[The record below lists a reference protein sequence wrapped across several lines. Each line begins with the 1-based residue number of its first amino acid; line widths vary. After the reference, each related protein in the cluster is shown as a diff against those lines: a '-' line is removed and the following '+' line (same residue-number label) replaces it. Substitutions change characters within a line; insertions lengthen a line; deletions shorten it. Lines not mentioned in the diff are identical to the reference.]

1 MNDATNTDDT
11 TSALTDTSTDS
22 VDQPLAIELNGMRF
36 GYNKNTLIDID
47 NWRVACGS
55 QVFLYGASG
64 SGKSTLL
71 NLISGILTP
80 QQGSI
85 KLLNQP
91 FSSLSSAKRDAFR
104 AQHIGVVFQEFN
116 LIPFLTIAENIELA
130 AHFAN
135 NQGNQ
140 SKQTKHTKHRQATK
154 QRMLS
159 IFERLQLH
167 TTLLTQRADSLSVGQ
182 RQRVS
187 IARALINQPE
197 ILIADEPTSALDTD
211 NRDEFM
217 QLLLETASHT
227 QDKTPCTVL
236 FVSHDK
242 SLANHF
248 NTLVNIEDLLS

>member
-1 MNDATNTDDT
+1 MNNVTNTENALID
-11 TSALTDTSTDS
+11 TSADGS
-22 VDQPLAIELNGMRF
+22 VAQTLAIELNNICF
-36 GYNKNTLIDID
+36 GYNKNTHLMNID
-47 NWRVACGS
+47 NWRVPCGS

-85 KLLNQP
+85 NLLNQP

-116 LIPFLTIAENIELA
+116 LIPFLTVAENIELA
-130 AHFAN
+130 AHFTN
-135 NQGNQ
+135 
-140 SKQTKHTKHRQATK
+140 TKHDQIRPNRAKKQRQATK
-154 QRMLS
+154 QRMLNM
-159 IFERLQLH
+159 FERLQLQ
-167 TTLLTQRADSLSVGQ
+167 TNLLTQRADSLSVGQ

-197 ILIADEPTSALDTD
+197 ILIADEPTSALDSD

-217 QLLLETASHT
+217 QLLLETASQT
-227 QDKTPCTVL
+227 QSNIPCTVL

-242 SLANHF
+242 SLADHF
-248 NTLVNIEDLLS
+248 NRLVDIEDLVN